1 MSSLARARKFVP
13 HLIALPLLAAVGCG
27 GSELAEDP
35 LFNDQQAAVQRVDE
49 DLKQLRS
56 QVEEMN
62 RLVSNL
68 LTEVENLK
76 GEPLTGS
83 VAGPR
88 LDERVAVLETAMRES
103 NQTLS
108 EVRNEMGLR
117 AVSSA
122 PRTVTPAPSR
132 SNDAPDVAPAASA
145 PGSSAAESRADA
157 VASSAPAPAPAAT
170 RVTLQ
175 LTPAPPKPAATPK
188 PAPKPAQGFYH
199 VVRHGE
205 TLSTIAAQYGVSA
218 ESIRRENRIPEG
230 RQPIPGQQIYI
241 VR

>member
-1 MSSLARARKFVP
+1 MLSLAPAR
-13 HLIALPLLAAVGCG
+13 HLLPCILSLPLLAFLGCG
-27 GSELAEDP
+27 GSDLDEDP

-49 DLKQLRS
+49 ELKLLRS

-62 RLVSNL
+62 RAVSNL

-83 VAGPR
+83 VTGQR
-88 LDERVAVLETAMRES
+88 LDERVAVLETAIRES

-108 EVRNEMGLR
+108 EVRNDLGMRPASRTAR
-117 AVSSA
+117 AI
-122 PRTVTPAPSR
+122 TPVPSR
-132 SNDAPDVAPAASA
+132 SNDAPDVAPDAHASA
-145 PGSSAAESRADA
+145 GGEDEALETATSAAE
-157 VASSAPAPAPAAT
+157 PAPAAT

-175 LTPAPPKPAATPK
+175 RTPAPPKPTATPK
-188 PAPKPAQGFYH
+188 PVPASGFYH
-199 VVRHGE
+199 IVRHGE
-205 TLSTIAAQYGVSA
+205 TLSTIAAQYGVSQD
-218 ESIRRENRIPEG
+218 SIRRENRIPEG